1 MKSFQPRVFITFF
14 PSKSWVKI
22 GPRFKEL
29 FIGVQSVIGIV
40 ATYLL
45 HQLQSIGA
53 DKQLR
58 AELY

>member
-29 FIGVQSVIGIV
+29 FIVQSVIGIV

-58 AELY
+58 VELY

>member
-14 PSKSWVKI
+14 PLKKLGQNWATLQ
-22 GPRFKEL
+22 RTFH
-29 FIGVQSVIGIV
+29 QRSVIGIV